1 MLYLVALAGSGLM
14 ATTNGNNVNNGS
26 LRLRVTVRITVTLAI
41 IVITIMVGKKN
52 NNSNCIITKIV
63 DILAIII
70 HDSNTGSHANHGNM
84 KSKSNQ
90 HKTGNKK

>member
-1 MLYLVALAGSGLM
+1 MLHLVTVAGSGLM

-41 IVITIMVGKKN
+41 IVITIMLVKKN
-52 NNSNCIITKIV
+52 NNSNCIVTKIV
-63 DILAIII
+63 EILAIII
-70 HDSNTGSHANHGNM
+70 HDSTGSHANHGNM